1 MELFKF
7 EFIIVPY
14 GPGEI
19 AQRLCALVTLEFEKP
34 ADICTIELAAAA
46 RDLVLDFF
54 FFRLLF
60 DFKNRV
66 FDFVKCLH
74 IFHVNPSSSSCSLPV
89 T

>member
-1 MELFKF
+1 MKLFKF

-34 ADICTIELAAAA
+34 ADVCTIELAAAA

-54 FFRLLF
+54 
-60 DFKNRV
+60 
-66 FDFVKCLH
+66 
-74 IFHVNPSSSSCSLPV
+74 SSGYFL
-89 T
+89 TLKIEFLTL